1 MSFRDHFSRAAAG
14 YASFRPHYPDAL
26 FDFVAARAPGLDL
39 AWDCGTG
46 SGQAALG
53 LAHHFKR
60 VVATDASATQI
71 AHATPHSAVE
81 YRVAP
86 AERSGLADRSV
97 DLVTA
102 AQALHWFDIAAF
114 WAEVRR
120 VLVPGGVL
128 AVWCYDLLE
137 VGPDVDRILR
147 RFYSETVGP
156 FWPPERRLVETGYRT
171 VPFPFVELP
180 VPTFGMEH
188 AMTLSQLGG
197 YVRTW
202 SATIR
207 YMDARGRDPVD
218 ALLEELAPLW
228 GEARTTRWPL
238 AVRAGRQAV

>member
-1 MSFRDHFSRAAAG
+1 VSFRDHFSRAAAD
-14 YASFRPHYPDAL
+14 YATFRPHYPDAL
-26 FDFVAARAPGLDL
+26 FDFLASRTAGRDL

-53 LAHHFKR
+53 LARHFNR
-60 VVATDASATQI
+60 VVATDASAAQI
-71 AHATPHSAVE
+71 AYATPHSGVE
-81 YRVAP
+81 YGVAT
-86 AERSGLADRSV
+86 AERSGLADRTV

-102 AQALHWFDIAAF
+102 AQALHWFDLAAF
-114 WAEVRR
+114 YAEARR

-137 VGPDVDRILR
+137 TEPSVDRILR

-171 VPFPFVELP
+171 VPFPFAEFP
-180 VPTFGMEH
+180 VPAFAMEH
-188 AMTLSQLGG
+188 PMTLAQLGG

-202 SATIR
+202 SATMR
-207 YMDARGRDPVD
+207 HVEARNHDPVD
-218 ALLEELAPLW
+218 ALLEEVAPYW
-228 GEARTTRWPL
+228 GDTRTTRWPL